1 MELASLPWEKPA
13 NAASPQEA
21 LPTPLP
27 QPENL
32 AKTLAPPLWELKA
45 L

>member
-13 NAASPQEA
+13 NAASPRS
-21 LPTPLP
+21 PSPLP
-27 QPENL
+27 LLSPENL
-32 AKTLAPPLWELKA
+32 AKPLAPPLWELKA